1 MRACSS
7 TPMLRAVSMSP
18 DSGRGEVTTGTGAR
32 SEDSGLCAL
41 IGMALGA
48 GFVVASNHSTYIDP
62 AWLSVPI
69 RSQLRYM
76 AWNKAM
82 EWPLVDPFIRHLG
95 AFPVKHRTHITK
107 SAVAEALSSLKDGAA
122 LIVFPEDDRKFDDGR
137 LLEFKSGA
145 VHIATHAGV
154 PFTPVSIREANR
166 VWPRGQ
172 RYPSLFRRID
182 VIFHP
187 PITVPPKPEGVELRD
202 HLERTNEQLASIIRS
217 GL

>member
-1 MRACSS
+1 LQPRTKFTYPSVITAAALPAAFVISKILWFIRYRGTYNTPRAN
-7 TPMLRAVSMSP
+7 
-18 DSGRGEVTTGTGAR
+18 G
-32 SEDSGLCAL
+32 
-41 IGMALGA
+41 
-48 GFVVASNHSTYIDP
+48 GFVVASNHATYIDP

-95 AFPVKHRTHITK
+95 AFPVKHRAHITK

-145 VHIATHAGV
+145 VHIAMHAGV
-154 PFTPVSIREANR
+154 PITPVSIRGA
-166 VWPRGQ
+166 Q
-172 RYPSLFRRID
+172 QSLAA
-182 VIFHP
+182 
-187 PITVPPKPEGVELRD
+187 G
-202 HLERTNEQLASIIRS
+202 
-217 GL
+217 